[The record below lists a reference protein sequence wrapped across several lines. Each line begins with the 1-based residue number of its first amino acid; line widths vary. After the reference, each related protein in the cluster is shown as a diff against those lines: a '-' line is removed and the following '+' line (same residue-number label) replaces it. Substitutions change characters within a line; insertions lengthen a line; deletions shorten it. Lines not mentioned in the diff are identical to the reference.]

1 LSPRVED
8 RQRWLFFWKLLLD
21 NPAKLRFL
29 SSFAMKRLI
38 VGGLVL
44 LLLVIAVFLWR
55 QTRESLLAS
64 QIAPL
69 ACVAYI
75 ELPNIAETTKRW
87 PDAALCRI
95 LSEPSVQRFLR
106 QPISKA
112 PANYQNAWTSFA
124 ALQCSSLFFG
134 MTAPDHDQWICG
146 LRTSVDE
153 STWRREIAEI
163 SKALFGQ
170 NIKEI
175 APENLEHQGTEMEK
189 ADKDL
194 TENYCTRVGSWILLS
209 RSPQLLLEAVRNAK
223 TTSAGLQSLKLFQEC
238 RENVP
243 PENDLLSFVRGGP
256 SIDGSAGLHWSFGEQ
271 GTAGSDRAVMVG
283 TTIVGARLRD
293 TVFTFSG
300 TTTKASP
307 LERRGLAM
315 TSPSTIGYLATEVG
329 FAEIW
334 KWCGQ
339 LAEHSQLAETI
350 RNYLGQVKSFGVEPR
365 DLDKLVSGAEMIVD
379 RDLKSDSL
387 NGAISLRVS
396 DPQNFQHLVDQVVT
410 EKFSENCTKIEV
422 ASIPAYLFLVN
433 ERISIVFG
441 LVGHQF
447 LISGSQSNFA
457 ELVHRLQSRAGGL
470 EADDQYKAIAK
481 MVDEPNVLFA
491 YLDAK
496 SGFERFY
503 EASRPML
510 AFGIVLMPTLNRY
523 VDAMALPETE
533 DISKHLSPIVLSRHR
548 VAYGVVDE
556 SVGPVT
562 AYDAVALLLGGALAL
577 GLFER

>member
-1 LSPRVED
+1 
-8 RQRWLFFWKLLLD
+8 
-21 NPAKLRFL
+21 
-29 SSFAMKRLI
+29 MKRLI

-44 LLLVIAVFLWR
+44 LLLAIAVFLWR
-55 QTRESLLAS
+55 QARDSLSAS
-64 QIAPL
+64 QIAPV

-75 ELPNIAETTKRW
+75 ELPNIAETAKRW

-112 PANYQNAWTSFA
+112 PANYQSAWASFA
-124 ALQCSSLFFG
+124 TLQCSALFLG
-134 MTAPDHDQWICG
+134 MTAPDRDQWICG

-153 STWRREIAEI
+153 STWRREIAEV
-163 SKALFGQ
+163 SKALSGQ
-170 NIKEI
+170 NIKEV
-175 APENLEHQGTEMEK
+175 APENLEHETKAGK

-194 TENYCTRVGSWILLS
+194 AENYCTRVGSWILLS
-209 RSPQLLLEAVRNAK
+209 RSPELLLEAVRNSK
-223 TTSAGLQSLKLFQEC
+223 TPSAGLQSLKLFQEC
-238 RENVP
+238 RANVP
-243 PENDLLSFVRGGP
+243 TENDLLSFVRGGP
-256 SIDGSAGLHWSFGEQ
+256 SIDASAGLHWSFGEE
-271 GTAGSDRAVMVG
+271 GTLGNDQAVIVG

-293 TVFTFSG
+293 TVFTLTGG
-300 TTTKASP
+300 TAKVSP
-307 LERRGLAM
+307 LDRRGLAM
-315 TSPSTIGYLATEVG
+315 TSPSTIGYLATQVG

-334 KWCGQ
+334 RWCGRLSEQ
-339 LAEHSQLAETI
+339 SQLAETI

-365 DLDKLVSGAEMIVD
+365 DLDNLVSGAEIIVD
-379 RDLKSDSL
+379 RDPKSDSL
-387 NGAISLRVS
+387 NGAISLQVS
-396 DPQNFQHLVDQVVT
+396 DPVKFQHLVDQVVT
-410 EKFSENCTKIEV
+410 EKFPANCTKIEV
-422 ASIPAYLFLVN
+422 ATIPTYLMLVN

-441 LVGHQF
+441 LIGHQF

-457 ELVHRLQSRAGGL
+457 ELVHRLQSRAPGL
-470 EADDQYKAIAK
+470 ESDDQYKTIAK
-481 MVDEPNVLFA
+481 MIDEPNVMFA

-548 VAYGVVDE
+548 VANGVVDE

-562 AYDAVALLLGGALAL
+562 AYDAVALLFGGALAM
-577 GLFER
+577 GLLER

>member
-410 EKFSENCTKIEV
+410 EKFPENCRKIEV
-422 ASIPAYLFLVN
+422 AAIPAYLLLVN

-441 LVGHQF
+441 LVGQQF

-457 ELVHRLQSRAGGL
+457 ELVHRLQSRAPGL
-470 EADDQYKAIAK
+470 ETDDQYKVIAK
-481 MVDEPNVLFA
+481 MVDEPDVMFA

-496 SGFERFY
+496 SVFERFY

-548 VAYGVVDE
+548 VANGVVDE

-562 AYDAVALLLGGALAL
+562 AYDAVALLLGGALAM
-577 GLFER
+577 GLLER

>member
-1 LSPRVED
+1 
-8 RQRWLFFWKLLLD
+8 
-21 NPAKLRFL
+21 
-29 SSFAMKRLI
+29 MKRLI

-44 LLLVIAVFLWR
+44 LLVAIAILLWR
-55 QTRESLLAS
+55 QTRDSLSAS
-64 QIAPL
+64 QIAPV

-75 ELPNIAETTKRW
+75 ELPNIAQTAKRW

-112 PANYQNAWTSFA
+112 PANYQNAWASFA
-124 ALQCSSLFFG
+124 ALQCSALFFG
-134 MTAPDHDQWICG
+134 MTAPDGDQWICG
-146 LRTSVDE
+146 LRTSVDQ
-153 STWRREIAEI
+153 STWRREVAGI
-163 SKALFGQ
+163 SRAVFGQ
-170 NIKEI
+170 NIKEV
-175 APENLEHQGTEMEK
+175 APENLEHQGTE
-189 ADKDL
+189 AGRTDKDL
-194 TENYCTRVGSWILLS
+194 GENYCTRVGSWILLS
-209 RSPQLLLEAVRNAK
+209 RSPELLLEAVRNSK
-223 TTSAGLQSLKLFQEC
+223 TTSAGLQSVKLFQEC
-238 RENVP
+238 RANVP
-243 PENDLLSFVRGGP
+243 TENDLLSFVRGGP
-256 SIDGSAGLHWSFGEQ
+256 SIDATAGLHWSFGEQ
-271 GTAGSDRAVMVG
+271 GTQGNDRAIIVA

-293 TVFTFSG
+293 TVFTLTG
-300 TTTKASP
+300 TTTKVSP
-307 LERRGLAM
+307 LDRRGLAM
-315 TSPSTIGYLATEVG
+315 TSPSTIGYLATQVG

-334 KWCGQ
+334 RWCGQ
-339 LAEHSQLAETI
+339 LSEHSQLAEAI

-365 DLDKLVSGAEMIVD
+365 DLDNLVSGAEMIVD
-379 RDLKSDSL
+379 RDPKSDSL
-387 NGAISLRVS
+387 NGAISLQVS
-396 DPQNFQHLVDQVVT
+396 DPTNFQHLVDQVVT
-410 EKFSENCTKIEV
+410 EKFAENCKKIEV
-422 ASIPAYLFLVN
+422 ASIPAYLLLLN
-433 ERISIVFG
+433 GRISIVFG

-457 ELVHRLQSRAGGL
+457 ELVHRLQSRAPGL

>member
-1 LSPRVED
+1 
-8 RQRWLFFWKLLLD
+8 
-21 NPAKLRFL
+21 
-29 SSFAMKRLI
+29 MKRLI

-44 LLLVIAVFLWR
+44 LLLAIAAFLWR
-55 QTRESLLAS
+55 QTRDSLSAS
-64 QIAPL
+64 QIAPV

-75 ELPNIAETTKRW
+75 ELPNIAETAKRW

-112 PANYQNAWTSFA
+112 PANYQNAWTSFV

-153 STWRREIAEI
+153 STWRQKIAEI
-163 SKALFGQ
+163 SKALFGKD
-170 NIKEI
+170 IKEI
-175 APENLEHQGTEMEK
+175 LPENLERQGTELGK
-189 ADKDL
+189 ADKVL
-194 TENYCTRVGSWILLS
+194 VENYCTRIGSWILLS
-209 RSPQLLLEAVRNAK
+209 RSPQQLLEAVRNSKAP
-223 TTSAGLQSLKLFQEC
+223 SAGLQSLKLFQEC
-238 RENVP
+238 RSNVP
-243 PENDLLSFVRGGP
+243 KENDLLSFVRGNP
-256 SIDGSAGLHWSFGEQ
+256 LIDASTGLHWSFGEQ
-271 GTAGSDRAVMVG
+271 GTQGNERAVMVG

-293 TVFTFSG
+293 TVFTLTG
-300 TTTKASP
+300 TATKDSP
-307 LERRGLAM
+307 LDRRGLAM
-315 TSPSTIGYLATEVG
+315 TSPSTIGYLATQVG

-339 LAEHSQLAETI
+339 LSEHSQLAETI
-350 RNYLGQVKSFGVEPR
+350 RNYLGQVKSFGIEPR
-365 DLDKLVSGAEMIVD
+365 DLDNLVSGAEMIVD
-379 RDLKSDSL
+379 RDPKSDSL

-396 DPQNFQHLVDQVVT
+396 DPENFQHLVDQVVT
-410 EKFSENCTKIEV
+410 EKFPENCRKIEV
-422 ASIPAYLFLVN
+422 ASIPAYLLLVN

-447 LISGSQSNFA
+447 LISGTQSNFA
-457 ELVHRLQSRAGGL
+457 ELVRRLQSRAPGL
-470 EADDQYKAIAK
+470 EADDQYKTIAK
-481 MVDEPNVLFA
+481 MVDDPNVMFA

-548 VAYGVVDE
+548 VANGVVDE

-562 AYDAVALLLGGALAL
+562 AYDAVALLLGGALAM
-577 GLFER
+577 GLLDR